1 MTSTFK
7 IKGQLVRSY
16 EWKQTDIT
24 DCIFLPTEAVGKSA
38 GAVYTA
44 EREKMDSSGSDRV
57 LGRAASGQLS
67 WTFDY

>member
-7 IKGQLVRSY
+7 IEGQLVQSY

-24 DCIFLPTEAVGKSA
+24 DCIFFPTDAVGKSA

-44 EREKMDSSGSDRV
+44 EREKTDSSGYDRV
-57 LGRAASGQLS
+57 
-67 WTFDY
+67 